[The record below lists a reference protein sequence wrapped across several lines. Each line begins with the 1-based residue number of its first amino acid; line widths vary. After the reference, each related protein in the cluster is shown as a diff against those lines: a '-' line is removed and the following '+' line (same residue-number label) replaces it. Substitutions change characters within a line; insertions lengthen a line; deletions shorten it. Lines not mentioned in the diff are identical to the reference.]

1 MLTENLFDSVLL
13 APVGQ
18 SADTLYIV
26 SGYASATMAHRH
38 LQELNRRF
46 RRRTVRVELIVGM
59 TVRDGLSVKDHQGFR
74 DLVSDTFSC
83 RYVAYNQPVHTKTFA
98 WYSGERP
105 RAGFSGSANYT
116 QSAFS
121 DARREAMTEHDAEE
135 SRDYFD
141 LIRQD
146 TVDCRDPRVAT
157 LITIHAEPEHSIRLA
172 NDDDLEAPGEAE
184 AATRIA
190 GLLERLPH
198 RRISFL
204 GRQGNLPQRSGLNWG
219 QRPEARR
226 EPNQAY
232 IRVPSAVYNT
242 DYFPPRGEQFTI
254 ITDDGM
260 HLVCS
265 RISDHA
271 KSISTRNNSDIGRYF
286 RERVGVP
293 LGAPVTAED
302 LARYGRADV
311 DFYKIDEET
320 YYMDFSV

>member
-13 APVGQ
+13 SPVRQ
-18 SADTLYIV
+18 RADTLYIV

-38 LQELNRRF
+38 FRELQRF
-46 RRRTVRVELIVGM
+46 RRPVKVELIVGM
-59 TVRDGLSVKDHQGFR
+59 TVQDGLSAKDHQGFR

-98 WYSGERP
+98 WYSEEKP
-105 RAGFSGSANYT
+105 RVGFSGSANYT

-121 DARREAMTEHDAEE
+121 GARREAMTEHDAEE

-146 TVDCRDPRVAT
+146 TVDCRDPQVAN
-157 LITIHAEPEHSIRLA
+157 LIAIHAEPEHSIRQA
-172 NDDDLEAPGEAE
+172 NEDDRGTEEDAE
-184 AATRIA
+184 SDARVA
-190 GLLERLPH
+190 GQLERLPH
-198 RRISFL
+198 RKISFL
-204 GRQGNLPQRSGLNWG
+204 DRYGDLPQRSGLNWG
-219 QRPEARR
+219 QRPDEGR

-260 HLVCS
+260 HLICS
-265 RISDHA
+265 RVSDRA
-271 KSISTRNNSDIGRYF
+271 KSISTRSNSDIGRYF
-286 RERVGVP
+286 RQRINVP
-293 LGAPVTAED
+293 LGEPVTAED

>member
-13 APVGQ
+13 SPVRQ
-18 SADTLYIV
+18 RADTLYIV

-38 LQELNRRF
+38 FRELQRF
-46 RRRTVRVELIVGM
+46 RRPVKVELIVGM
-59 TVRDGLSVKDHQGFR
+59 TVQDGLSAKDHQGFR

-98 WYSGERP
+98 WYAEEKP
-105 RAGFSGSANYT
+105 RVGFSGSANYT

-121 DARREAMTEHDAEE
+121 GARREAMTEHDAEE

-146 TVDCRDPRVAT
+146 TVDCRDPQVAN
-157 LITIHAEPEHSIRLA
+157 LIAIHAEPEHSIRQA
-172 NDDDLEAPGEAE
+172 NEDDRGTEEDAE
-184 AATRIA
+184 SDARVA
-190 GLLERLPH
+190 GQLERLQH
-198 RRISFL
+198 RKISFL
-204 GRQGNLPQRSGLNWG
+204 DRYGDLPQRSGLNWG
-219 QRPEARR
+219 QRPDEGR

-242 DYFPPRGEQFTI
+242 DYFPPRREQFTI

-286 RERVGVP
+286 RQRINVP
-293 LGAPVTAED
+293 LGEPVTVED
-302 LARYGRADV
+302 LARYGRTDV